1 MDKEEINKKKNGLI
15 TLISILAAA
24 AGAIAAIFAI
34 TKKIG
39 KKKDEEKGDLI
50 EGPDGHIE
58 IDIDDDDDFGVSEE
72 EYQSHSAEIPAQE
85 FENDDTSDD
94 SPDKGDDEDE
104 DSEEK
109 PQD

>member
-1 MDKEEINKKKNGLI
+1 MKKNGLI

-39 KKKDEEKGDLI
+39 KKKDAENEDII

-58 IDIDDDDDFGVSEE
+58 IDIDDNDDFFGVSEE
-72 EYQSHSAEIPAQE
+72 EYQSQSAEIPAQE
-85 FENDDTSDD
+85 FEDDDTSDV
-94 SPDKGDDEDE
+94 SPDKVDDEDE
-104 DSEEK
+104 DREEK
-109 PQD
+109 AQD